1 MTPHREDPRF
11 PPQEDIA
18 PEVPGFVPQEP
29 VTSQGAANP
38 SIQPS
43 VRRDLRSF
51 QTGASR
57 RTEGS
62 GRPGES
68 SGFTAPERTR
78 PMSYRPLVR
87 PPDAMQGPTV
97 DPGAQWRANPPSELA
112 DDPSRMVTQQI
123 EEVAQLLDESLASL
137 QSYSADNVTVQ
148 GLTELGQSLKAFFDQ
163 LSQAAM
169 IGPETAWQP
178 IADSLAD
185 LSTKVDRRERLK
197 AELAMTQDA
206 INRAKGRLLQEIQ
219 SMARAEQERLSM
231 TQLRSKMVADLAE
244 RVISRLR

>member
-11 PPQEDIA
+11 PPQEDMA
-18 PEVPGFVPQEP
+18 PEVPGFLPSEP
-29 VTSQGAANP
+29 VATEGARGAADN
-38 SIQPS
+38 PS

-51 QTGASR
+51 QTVASR
-57 RTEGS
+57 RAEGPS
-62 GRPGES
+62 RTAES
-68 SGFTAPERTR
+68 SGFTAPARAR
-78 PMSYRPLVR
+78 PTGYRPLVR
-87 PPDAMQGPTV
+87 PPDGLRGTAV
-97 DPGAQWRANPPSELA
+97 DPGAQWRANPPSEPA
-112 DDPSRMVTQQI
+112 DDPSRMMTQQI

-148 GLTELGQSLKAFFDQ
+148 GLTELGQSLRAFFDQ

-219 SMARAEQERLSM
+219 SMARTEQERLSM